1 MSRLR
6 LALVIPLLLLACAC
20 GGGAGQQSAQDQL
33 PEIRLDDMRDDL
45 NGRWVK
51 VPAADGKSRPLD
63 PWVFSHDEPKEIK
76 ILEQKI
82 DGEDATF
89 LIDINTR
96 TAPKSRNHYSLSGQ
110 LRVHYH
116 LDSGLVLREWRIDNI
131 ENISFKYVNE
141 QPTPDA
147 NSNANEGN
155 ANGKPKADANANSNT
170 NAKPKAGATPQANA
184 NSSRTGE
191 DR

>member
-6 LALVIPLLLLACAC
+6 LAHVIPLLLLACAC
-20 GGGAGQQSAQDQL
+20 GGGGAGQQTAQDQL
-33 PEIRLDDMRDDL
+33 PEITLDGMRDDL
-45 NGRWVK
+45 DGRWVK

-63 PWVFSHDEPKEIK
+63 PWVFDHREPKEIK

-82 DGEDATF
+82 EGENATF

-96 TAPKSRNHYSLSGQ
+96 SAPKSKNHYSLSGQ

-116 LDSGLVLREWRIDNI
+116 LDSGLVLREWRIDGI
-131 ENISFKYVNE
+131 DNISFKYVNE
-141 QPTPDA
+141 QPTPEEDSDA
-147 NSNANEGN
+147 SEGN
-155 ANGKPKADANANSNT
+155 ANGKPKADANSNA
-170 NAKPKAGATPQANA
+170 NAKPKAGATPQSNA
-184 NSSRTGE
+184 NSSRTGG